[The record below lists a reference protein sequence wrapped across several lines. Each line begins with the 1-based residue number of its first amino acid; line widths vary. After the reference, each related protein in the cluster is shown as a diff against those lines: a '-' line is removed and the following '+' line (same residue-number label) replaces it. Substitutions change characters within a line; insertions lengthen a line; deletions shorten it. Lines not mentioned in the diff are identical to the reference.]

1 MGGQQALEDLRS
13 KIVASMSSERRNE
26 QAGKRVA
33 SEAGAREDDVKR
45 QRPIKLPTGPRNGI
59 TRSRYE
65 PYGRGVG
72 YSDYSRRGARA
83 DNFGYSSHG
92 RSPPPPR
99 YTAQQSSRW
108 NRFDSHQ
115 EQRPSAPFHE
125 DYLKD
130 VEPIDKRKRLSAS
143 RWDVTPKGFEKV
155 PAERAKLSGLFP
167 QPGQPQ
173 ELDRSKLERV
183 ALHGGSKSRRTR
195 ILFEDATSK
204 NLVVSKLACELVVEG
219 LDQTASESFSSL
231 VQKFVAGLEGDMA
244 VRKVLVPDHRTYAVV
259 ELGSAECAT
268 LVLSCRSFI
277 NKKLGLSLRW
287 RRPNEYVQQLD
298 HPDRLCSPEI
308 IAVEGLEDGDE
319 TAIGQML
326 SDNGLK
332 NCYLKPITSLMDGV
346 PTFTGCAL
354 VELDN
359 VEDDVLEKFK
369 TTTSWFRPNQ
379 GTLVQESSSITF
391 QSLPTLVSEQTRSE
405 SKVLV
410 LLNCVDPLDLKLVPF
425 AQEIEDTI
433 KYTLGDVDTVRMRRP
448 NADYRLNFDNISE
461 GVGNIYVKFK
471 TVEASIEAMAKLPGS
486 KFNGRTVLC
495 SYVSEEDFE
504 KIGVL

>member
-13 KIVASMSSERRNE
+13 KIVASMSSEKSNE
-26 QAGKRVA
+26 RTKRVA
-33 SEAGAREDDVKR
+33 SEVGGREEDVKR
-45 QRPIKLPTGPRNGI
+45 QRPMKLPTGPRNA
-59 TRSRYE
+59 SRYE
-65 PYGRGVG
+65 PYGRRVG
-72 YSDYSRRGARA
+72 YSDGGWREART
-83 DNFGYSSHG
+83 DNFGYASCG
-92 RSPPPPR
+92 RSPPAPR
-99 YTAQQSSRW
+99 YAGQQPVRR
-108 NRFDSHQ
+108 NRFNGNQ
-115 EQRPSAPFHE
+115 EQRPSAPFHA

-143 RWDVTPKGFEKV
+143 RWDVAPKGFEKV

-204 NLVVSKLACELVVEG
+204 NLVVSRLACELVVEG
-219 LDQTASESFSSL
+219 LDESVSESFSSL
-231 VQKFVAGLEGDMA
+231 VQKFVAGLEGDMD
-244 VRKVLVPDHRTYAVV
+244 VRRMFVPDHPTYAVV

-268 LVLSCRSFI
+268 LLLSCRSFI
-277 NKKLGLSLRW
+277 NKKLDRSLSW
-287 RRPNEYVQQLD
+287 SRPNEYVQQLD
-298 HPDRLCSPEI
+298 HPDRLCSPDM
-308 IAVEGLEDGDE
+308 IAIEELKDGDE
-319 TAIGQML
+319 TTIQKML
-326 SDNGLK
+326 DDNGLK

-346 PTFTGCAL
+346 STFTGCAL

-359 VEDDVLEKFK
+359 VEDNVLDKFK
-369 TTTSWFRPNQ
+369 TASWFRPNQ
-379 GTLVQESSSITF
+379 GTMVQESSSITF
-391 QSLPTLVSEQTRSE
+391 QSLPTLVSEQTRPE
-405 SKVLV
+405 SKVVV

-425 AQEIEDTI
+425 AQEIEETI

-448 NADYRLNFDNISE
+448 NADYRLNFENISE

-471 TVEASIEAMAKLPGS
+471 TVEASVKAMAKLPGS

-504 KIGVL
+504 KVGVL